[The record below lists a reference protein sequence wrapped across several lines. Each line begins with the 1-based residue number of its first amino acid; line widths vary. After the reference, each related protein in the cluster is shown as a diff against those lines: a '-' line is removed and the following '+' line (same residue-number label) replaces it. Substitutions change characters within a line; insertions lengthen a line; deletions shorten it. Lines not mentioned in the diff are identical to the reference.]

1 MQSHNR
7 NQVIEFVHII
17 IALILGLFLLGG
29 GANLGI
35 SKSAVDLLGAVLS
48 VPEYPAEFLRGVFL
62 SWSEWVNNKDSVFV
76 KLKLLQ
82 EENIKLK
89 ALNAELLKDKIDAGL
104 DAALREARV
113 TLRAPSSWWN
123 EIRIDRG
130 GRDDITEGLPV
141 FNNGFLIGRI
151 SSVSLMS
158 SWAELLTSPS
168 LMLPVVIEETR
179 ELGIIEGDGAGR
191 ILLQYIP
198 VGRGIK
204 PGMSVS
210 TALIGEDVPSG
221 LPIGKIAEE
230 LAPTPDGYAVYRVEP
245 GADLSKFY
253 TVSFLN
259 LNKIK

>member
-1 MQSHNR
+1 M
-7 NQVIEFVHII
+7 
-17 IALILGLFLLGG
+17 
-29 GANLGI
+29 
-35 SKSAVDLLGAVLS
+35 
-48 VPEYPAEFLRGVFL
+48 
-62 SWSEWVNNKDSVFV
+62 KDR
-76 KLKLLQ
+76 
-82 EENIKLK
+82 
-89 ALNAELLKDKIDAGL
+89 IDAGL

-123 EIRIDRG
+123 EIRIARG

-198 VGRGIK
+198 VG
-204 PGMSVS
+204 
-210 TALIGEDVPSG
+210 
-221 LPIGKIAEE
+221 
-230 LAPTPDGYAVYRVEP
+230 
-245 GADLSKFY
+245 
-253 TVSFLN
+253 
-259 LNKIK
+259 